1 MSDRVTLTEAE
12 MTEAG
17 GVPNTQ
23 TVEAVDEER
32 EGVTY
37 NWSLFHVMFGLSTL
51 YVMMTLTNW
60 YRYVYSGQ

>member
-17 GVPNTQ
+17 GTPATQ

-37 NWSLFHVMFGLSTL
+37 NWSLFHVMFGLATL

-60 YRYVYSGQ
+60 YR